1 MNKKYKNIIIY
12 LIPSTFILIVFGII
26 YYLKGLFPFGNGSIA
41 WADMYEQ
48 QIPLFY
54 KLSDIL
60 RTDNSIFYDFS
71 SGMGQNFLGIS
82 AYYLISP
89 FSLLTV
95 LIPRNFIP
103 NFMNILLVLKVC
115 LITVSSMFFFQRTFK
130 NLSKWWMYF
139 FSVCY
144 GLCSYTFI
152 MYQLIGYLDFLIIFP
167 LLLLA
172 LRRLYDDGN
181 PAYYITLFTIASAC
195 NFYVGF
201 MLFLFIIFASF
212 IYLKLYCPKEFIKDR
227 IFKILCSTFFSSLIV
242 LPLTL
247 PSTIQILKSNRVP
260 ESITTILNGSPFS
273 YILDKISYFFLIGA
287 ILPFIIMLL
296 IKYKENRKFI
306 ILTLSTI
313 AFTTIQV
320 IIDGINKLWYM
331 GCYSSFS
338 LNFAFIPTFILII
351 MAAYYINKYGCRN
364 KNSLKFISLI
374 PITFIFVSAIY
385 YVYKNY
391 YLEIQDTIRTLTL
404 HSNKEVFLILFILF
418 IVCFICY
425 MILFLIA
432 KGKLLYIT
440 LSTFFFIQ
448 VLFNGL
454 IYICIDSYTPYIS
467 EEYNV
472 LNSLYSYDFNDES
485 YFRIKDTFN
494 LFNFNSSYIS
504 NKNDLSHFSSLT
516 NKDHMNIMKK
526 LGYSSVWMRTSDVG
540 GTIFSDS
547 LFNIKYVIV
556 DSELSSKYYSHLD
569 SIGSFNIYKNNYFI
583 NNGLLLTKGTDT
595 EVIINSKSV
604 FEAQNNLYKALS
616 NDEENLFKEYNSF
629 KLTNLSVTNNEGTYS
644 YEIIDSSSPAYLE
657 VTVNCFNN
665 QLYLNCLKSLDN
677 SQNIEIFNCFKVY
690 INDQLLNCNLSNRFY
705 QSADGTF
712 PSTFNNGLLDLGSYS
727 TEDVTIKLEVLRDFD
742 ITELSVGSMDIDKFE
757 KFVFD
762 KTASYSDIITYDNN
776 LICQA
781 SANDNNQ
788 MLFLTIPYDEG
799 WICTING
806 NGQPIENV
814 FDGFIGIPLIE
825 GYNYIELA
833 YYPKGFKF
841 GTVTSLSTLTI
852 ILFIFLYWVKNG
864 YKINSKLLSISYNLY
879 CLLLTLILFIFYVI
893 PICIFIFRLFS

>member
-1 MNKKYKNIIIY
+1 MNTKFKNIIIY
-12 LIPSTFILIVFGII
+12 LIPSFFVLIIFGII

-60 RTDNSIFYDFS
+60 RTDHSIFYDFS

-89 FSLLTV
+89 FSLLTI
-95 LIPRNFIP
+95 LIPRNFIA

-115 LITVSSMFFFQRTFK
+115 LVTVSSMFFFQKTFK

-139 FSVCY
+139 FSICY

-181 PAYYITLFTIASAC
+181 PAYYITLFTISAAC

-227 IFKILCSTFFSSLIV
+227 IFKILCSTFFSQLIV

-260 ESITTILNGSPFS
+260 ESITTILSGSPFS

-306 ILTLSTI
+306 ILTLSTV

-338 LNFAFIPTFILII
+338 LSFAFIPTFILII
-351 MAAYYINKYGCRN
+351 MAAYYINKYDN
-364 KNSLKFISLI
+364 KNKNYLKCISI
-374 PITFIFVSAIY
+374 VPITFIFVSAIY

-404 HSNKEVFLILFILF
+404 HSNKKVFLILFALF
-418 IVCFICY
+418 MVCFICY
-425 MILFLIA
+425 MLLFLIA

-440 LSTFFFIQ
+440 LSICFFIQ

-454 IYICIDSYTPYIS
+454 IYIGIDSYSPYIS
-467 EEYNV
+467 QEYDV

-494 LFNFNSSYIS
+494 LFNFNSSYVS
-504 NKNDLSHFSSLT
+504 NKNNLSHFSSLT
-516 NKDHMNIMKK
+516 DKNHMNIMKR

-547 LFNIKYVIV
+547 LFNIKYAIT
-556 DSELSSKYYSHLD
+556 DRELSSKYYSYLD
-569 SIGSFNIYKNNYFI
+569 SMDSFYIYKNNYFI
-583 NNGLLLTKGTDT
+583 NNGLMISKDINTD
-595 EVIINSKSV
+595 IIMNSKSV
-604 FEAQNNLYKALS
+604 FEAQNNLYKILS
-616 NDEENLFKEYNSF
+616 NDEENLFNEYNSF
-629 KLTNLSVTNNEGTYS
+629 KLTNLRVTNKKDSYS
-644 YEIIDSSSPAYLE
+644 YEIVDKSSPAYLE
-657 VTVNCFNN
+657 LTVNCFNN

-677 SQNIEIFNCFKVY
+677 SKNIEIFNCFKVY
-690 INDQLLNCNLSNRFY
+690 INDQLLNCKLSNRFY
-705 QSADGTF
+705 ENTDGTF
-712 PSTFNNGLLDLGSYS
+712 PSTFNNGLLDLGSYYA
-727 TEDVTIKLEVLRDFD
+727 EDVTIKLEVLRDFD
-742 ITELSVGSMDIDKFE
+742 ITELSVGSMNIDKFE
-757 KFVFD
+757 QFVST
-762 KTASYSDIITYDNN
+762 KTASYSDLITYDNN
-776 LICQA
+776 LIYQA
-781 SANDNNQ
+781 STNDNNQ

-806 NGQPIENV
+806 NRQPIESI

-841 GTVTSLSTLTI
+841 GTITSLLTLTI

-864 YKINSKLLSISYNLY
+864 YKINTMLLSISYYLY
-879 CLLLTLILFIFYVI
+879 YMLLALILFIFYVI
-893 PICIFIFRLFS
+893 PICIFIVRLFS